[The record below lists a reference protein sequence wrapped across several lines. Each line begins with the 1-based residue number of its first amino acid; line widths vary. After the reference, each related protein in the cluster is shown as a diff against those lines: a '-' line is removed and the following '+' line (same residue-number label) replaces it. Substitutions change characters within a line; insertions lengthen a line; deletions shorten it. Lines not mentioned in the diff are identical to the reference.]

1 MNLSI
6 YKNLKVLVTGST
18 GFKGSW
24 LCYWLNEIG
33 AKVVGVSL
41 RPEKNSILY
50 KSLKPVSQN
59 NPININTLI
68 LDNTFRYY
76 YTKCWWLRHFIE
88 LNITWKRYNVKF

>member
-50 KSLKPVSQN
+50 KSLN
-59 NPININTLI
+59 FN
-68 LDNTFRYY
+68 YY
-76 YTKCWWLRHFIE
+76 IE
-88 LNITWKRYNVKF
+88 DSLSKSSIGGHTQKRFLSP